1 MFNFHYDAHGNSTK
15 STCHSSGVRGHAR
28 ASLSISIS
36 LLTELWV
43 WRAVAFVEWATS
55 VQKSVAMKIVA
66 RKSGFTCACNFSCSH
81 IFKAC
86 AGAAEVVHSTKRKG
100 RRSSKRFTRIFT
112 MTTGDRAMP
121 KDVRISIQLE
131 SRLRDEAEAVLRT
144 AGVSLS
150 EAVRIFLRQV
160 VLQKG
165 LPTEV
170 SIPNQE
176 TIDALQQTKRDKN
189 GLKTYDSPQELL
201 KRWTSGDAP
210 ATSKRILF

>member
-1 MFNFHYDAHGNSTK
+1 
-15 STCHSSGVRGHAR
+15 
-28 ASLSISIS
+28 
-36 LLTELWV
+36 
-43 WRAVAFVEWATS
+43 
-55 VQKSVAMKIVA
+55 
-66 RKSGFTCACNFSCSH
+66 
-81 IFKAC
+81 
-86 AGAAEVVHSTKRKG
+86 
-100 RRSSKRFTRIFT
+100 
-112 MTTGDRAMP
+112 MP